1 MHWIFEGKVG
11 EQSHAHKAIL
21 ALDISL
27 NGEKKTLWGDLKE
40 KNNFFFNFYIFLD
53 CFDVIILK
61 IKF

>member
-40 KNNFFFNFYIFLD
+40 KNNFFLIYFYFLYV
-53 CFDVIILK
+53 FRL
-61 IKF
+61 F

>member
-27 NGEKKTLWGDLKE
+27 NGEKKHYGGDFKE
-40 KNNFFFNFYIFLD
+40 KNNFFLIFIY
-53 CFDVIILK
+53 F
-61 IKF
+61 

>member
-21 ALDISL
+21 APDISL

-40 KNNFFFNFYIFLD
+40 KNNFFLILNKFLYIFRL
-53 CFDVIILK
+53 F
-61 IKF
+61 

>member
-21 ALDISL
+21 APDISL

-40 KNNFFFNFYIFLD
+40 KNNFFL
-53 CFDVIILK
+53 ILN
-61 IKF
+61 